1 MGLRI
6 ALVVSAILVVAA
18 IACNIAALAVRS
30 WVHWNNGHVRV
41 WLFGSC
47 SKYATIGDICR
58 SYYENTGRPL
68 LFVGMILFNGS
79 PCTSSYQFYNKCA
92 DKKLGVKI

>member
-30 WVHWNNGHVRV
+30 WVHWAYGHERV

-47 SKYATIGDICR
+47 TKYATGDICR

-68 LFVGMILFNGS
+68 
-79 PCTSSYQFYNKCA
+79 
-92 DKKLGVKI
+92 